1 MSTTLEEK
9 CVELIPTDP
18 DGNSPGCLFVST
30 SLATWT
36 TANPKQFAR
45 DFQIND
51 TVYRRLDP
59 EYYAWFRSRM
69 ALAKKA
75 ATAGQFDAAAF
86 EDLRVRFN
94 AVHEWAVE
102 HFGDDQLVAAVRAFR
117 PGDYRPPVA
126 EDDGPHVPI
135 PRPRSSSADSIA
147 PEVIAMV
154 DAINE
159 QAISLGWKLDRLY
172 GTGGKGIFDPRRGLV
187 CFLKPGDR
195 IGEVTA
201 QSIEIIHPLPTEV
214 RHRFY
219 NPDVDQPWV
228 KKIGVAAEK
237 AENPSCPPGISR

>member
-1 MSTTLEEK
+1 MSTALGEQCE
-9 CVELIPTDP
+9 ELIPTGP

-36 TANPKQFAR
+36 TATPAQFAR
-45 DFQIND
+45 DLQIND

-59 EYYAWFRSRM
+59 EYYAWLRSRM

-75 ATAGQFDAAAF
+75 ATAGQFDMAAF

-117 PGDYRPPVA
+117 SGDYSPPMA
-126 EDDGPHVPI
+126 EDDGPHLPI
-135 PRPRSSSADSIA
+135 PRQRNSPADSIA
-147 PEVIAMV
+147 PEVVAKV
-154 DAINE
+154 DAVSE
-159 QAISLGWKLDRLY
+159 QAISLGWKRERLY

-195 IGEVTA
+195 IGEVAA
-201 QSIEIIHPLPTEV
+201 QSIEIIHPLPSEV

-228 KKIGVAAEK
+228 KKIDEAAQK
-237 AENPSCPPGISR
+237 TENPSCPPGISR